1 MAVPSQGRDAAAFRV
16 SRDVRPPV
24 YDPSWR
30 DDVKALHRHDMQEI
44 WDPRI
49 APQIWNQYHNQL
61 DIYLGIAEGAGAL
74 DILDV
79 GCAQGTL
86 ALLLAERGHRVWA
99 MDIRQQF
106 LDYAASRYE
115 RGEIHFICGNA
126 MEAEPGHHFDLI
138 FANQVVEHLVTPFE
152 FVKRLAGWLK
162 PHGRLVLTTPNAVY
176 VKNSLPT
183 FTELGDSSQYE
194 HLQFSADGDGHFFA
208 YLDHELADIMRAAG
222 LSDIRTAYFE
232 TPWVSG
238 HMKIRYLHSFVPSAI
253 LRLADR
259 MMLRIPALA
268 KRFSHQLLIEG
279 RRI

>member
-1 MAVPSQGRDAAAFRV
+1 MAIPCQGRDAAIFRV
-16 SRDVRPPV
+16 RRGVRPPV
-24 YDPSWR
+24 YDPSWP
-30 DDVKALHRHDMQEI
+30 DDVKALYRHDMQEI

-61 DIYLGIAEGAGAL
+61 EIYLDIAEGARVL

-86 ALLLAERGHRVWA
+86 ALLLAEQDHRVWA

-126 MEAEPGHHFDLI
+126 MKAEPGQHFDLI
-138 FANQVVEHLVTPFE
+138 FANQIVEHLVTPIE

-162 PHGRLVLTTPNAVY
+162 PKGRLVLTTPNAAY
-176 VKNSLPT
+176 MKNSLPT
-183 FTELGDSSQYE
+183 FTELGDAARYQ

-208 YLDHELADIMRAAG
+208 YLDRELTDILQVAG
-222 LSDIRTAYFE
+222 LGDIKAAFFE

-238 HMKIRYLHSFVPSAI
+238 HMKIRYLHSFVPSVM

-259 MMLRIPALA
+259 MMLQIPALA
-268 KRFSHQLLIEG
+268 RRFSHQLLIEG